1 MLSSITGPCF
11 SCRAAGLF
19 FFSAFLVNLL
29 AGIVF
34 LLGSNVAI
42 VCDDLPDYKLLQKVS
57 ELCVSSPT
65 QRSVTRAPPSS
76 SGTLP
81 RLRSLLQTKMA
92 GV

>member
-1 MLSSITGPCF
+1 MLNPFICFVEPLLAEEQSFSILEPLIMFSSITGPCF

-29 AGIVF
+29 AGILF

-57 ELCVSSPT
+57 ALCN
-65 QRSVTRAPPSS
+65 A
-76 SGTLP
+76 
-81 RLRSLLQTKMA
+81 
-92 GV
+92 